1 MKQSFQPEVFVAS
14 QLTRKELK
22 QDKFAVEVEHTV
34 DYFAAHRKQTLRLGV
49 SALIVILIGAG
60 FYYFR
65 NSQQATRQEALG
77 EALTLANAQVGAAQ
91 PGSSAPTF
99 PTDAA
104 KNDAVTK
111 AFNKIVTDYGGTD
124 EGYIAE
130 YYMAANTLASG
141 RPDEASKKYQEVA
154 DHADA
159 NFASLAKLALAQID
173 AADNKMADA
182 EKLFKDLVNNPTAL
196 VSKAQ
201 ATIAYAKA
209 IANTRPDEARKMLT
223 ELAAA
228 KDQGD
233 VGAIATRVLSELP
246 QK

>member
-1 MKQSFQPEVFVAS
+1 MAS

-34 DYFAAHRKQTLRLGV
+34 DYFAAHRKQTLRYGV
-49 SALIVILIGAG
+49 TAVIVVVIAAGAW
-60 FYYFR
+60 YFR
-65 NSQQATRQEALG
+65 NSQASVRQQVLG
-77 EALTLANAQVGAAQ
+77 EALTMANAPVGAPQ
-91 PGSSAPTF
+91 PGGQQTF

-111 AFNKIVTDYGGTD
+111 AFSKVLSDYGGTQ

-130 YYMAANTLASG
+130 YYLAANALGSG
-141 RPDEASKKYQEVA
+141 RPDEARKKYQEVA

-159 NFASLAKLALAQID
+159 NFSSLAKLSLAQLD
-173 AADNKMADA
+173 AGDNKLSDA
-182 EKLFKDLVNNPTAL
+182 EKIFKDLIDHPTAL

-209 IANTRPDEARKMLT
+209 IAATRPDEARKLLLPLST
-223 ELAAA
+223 D
-228 KDQGD
+228 KDQPEIASI
-233 VGAIATRVLSELP
+233 VGQALAQLP

>member
-1 MKQSFQPEVFVAS
+1 VAS

-34 DYFAAHRKQTLRLGV
+34 DYFAAHRKQTLRYGV
-49 SALIVILIGAG
+49 TALIAILIAGGAW
-60 FYYFR
+60 YFR
-65 NSQQATRQEALG
+65 NSQASVRQQVLG
-77 EALTLANAQVGAAQ
+77 EALTLTTAPVGVPQ
-91 PGSSAPTF
+91 PGAQQTF

-111 AFNKIVTDYGGTD
+111 AFNKIVSDYGGTQ
-124 EGYIAE
+124 EGYVAE
-130 YYMAANTLASG
+130 YYLAANALGSG
-141 RPDEASKKYQEVA
+141 RPDEARKKYQDVA

-159 NFASLAKLALAQID
+159 NFSSLAKLSLAQLD
-173 AADNKMADA
+173 AGDNKLSDA
-182 EKLFKDLVNNPTAL
+182 EKIFKDLIDHPTAL

-209 IANTRPDEARKMLT
+209 IGSTRPDEARKLLMPLT
-223 ELAAA
+223 TD
-228 KDQGD
+228 KDQAE
-233 VGAIATRVLSELP
+233 VAPIANQALAQLP